1 MSKEALIT
9 TLRFTERKFRGVV
22 GADIIRPVISP
33 MGK

>member
-9 TLRFTERKFRGVV
+9 TLRITERKFSGISHV

-33 MGK
+33 